1 MINLFGHG
9 FIGRH
14 FASMYP
20 CKINK
25 RNDLI
30 PQLDDVSDIFYTIS
44 TIDNY
49 NVKTNPYLDIETN
62 LTTLI
67 RVLENF
73 RKDPRSK
80 DVVFNFASSWFVYGD
95 TDLPAREDSHCD
107 PKGFYSITKRA
118 AEQLLISYCETFE
131 LDYRILRFAN
141 VLGQGDPKT
150 SVQKNAVTYMITEL
164 KHNRPIN
171 LYENGDVI
179 RDFIHVKDLCR
190 AIKLI
195 MDKGARNEIYN
206 VGNGQ
211 PNKMRYIIDQVVN
224 MGSNS
229 EIKSINTPKFHQIV
243 QVKNMYMNTDKLKSL
258 GYTPEYAI
266 DDIVKELYNQA

>member
-9 FIGRH
+9 FIGKH
-14 FASMYP
+14 FANLYP

-44 TIDNY
+44 TVDNY

-62 LTTLI
+62 LTTLV

-73 RKDPRSK
+73 KKDPRSK

-95 TDLPAREDSHCD
+95 TDLPAREDSYCD

-150 SVQKNAVTYMITEL
+150 SVQKNAVTFMVTEL

-171 LYENGDVI
+171 LCENGDVI

-195 MDKGARNEIYN
+195 MEKGKPNEIYN
-206 VGNGQ
+206 VGNGV

-224 MGSNS
+224 MGSKS
-229 EIKSINTPKFHQIV
+229 EIKSISTPKFHQIV

-258 GYTPEYAI
+258 GYTPEYSMDEI
-266 DDIVKELYNQA
+266 IKELYNLA